1 MKPLLLQVSDLLT
14 FFSSETSLQRK
25 LINTTIAS
33 IAYNK
38 VVIIA
43 AFLDGTQS
51 PCMDHTQL
59 WCGGEFLARQQPL
72 PGLSG
77 VR

>member
-1 MKPLLLQVSDLLT
+1 MKQLLLQVSDLLT
-14 FFSSETSLQRK
+14 FFSSETSLQCK

-51 PCMDHTQL
+51 PWTTHNCDVVVS
-59 WCGGEFLARQQPL
+59 F
-72 PGLSG
+72 
-77 VR
+77 